1 MDKITS
7 QDDLKIYEDNNNFRI
22 FAGPG
27 AGKTHLVIENIKFI
41 IKNSK
46 KLKFNNQRKILC
58 ITYTNAAVDEIT
70 KRLGSFSKFVVVS
83 TIHSFINDYI
93 ISPFQKQLKL
103 QIQKEFN
110 INIPKKTKLSSVQE
124 GFTVLSGHKKEDIY
138 DWIKKKYPEIDEK
151 TYSDISRMKMTN
163 ISVDISDINKY
174 PFNENAKAYIKKI
187 NSNQNISNIIKEY
200 IWSVAK
206 KLSFDEILYFG
217 FDLLK
222 NYPIVSYIL
231 RAEFPYVL
239 LDEYQDT
246 NPIQNK
252 IISMMSE
259 KECSI
264 MVVGDIAQ
272 SIYSFQGA
280 KYQEFQNFCIASPLD
295 TITKAIE
302 DNRRCNKNII
312 NLLNFLRQT
321 DTAFQQKCIQ
331 NKNTDK
337 VTFIIQKNETMNK
350 SIYEI
355 IPNNTQIL
363 CRKWTEA
370 FNYIS
375 DVSVEQK
382 KLINSIYNAYTYSV
396 KKDLSKEIELR
407 KDLWINSALDIA
419 TLQESYEKKNLPKA
433 LNVFEKYLDIK
444 DLFKN
449 FDANKMASLKDITN
463 LWKDIFSSNIENCT
477 LKNLIKDINVHLD
490 QLQNINILKKFEYP
504 QSPDDEGYFDE
515 IYKHIDC
522 ITYSCAKKIVLD
534 LFSPSSKHMTI
545 HKAKGKEFDNVLVN
559 LEPFSRGEE
568 KTIVPSNVFIYP
580 QIIGDNC
587 YNEYTRIVYVGCS
600 RAKNKLY
607 IHIRGDE
614 LTGKA
619 IKEALNNFYRSNP
632 EKQDFFDFVY
642 C

>member
-7 QDDLKIYEDNNNFRI
+7 QDDLKIYNDDNNFRI

-27 AGKTHLVIENIKFI
+27 AGKTHLVIENIKLI

-58 ITYTNAAVDEIT
+58 ITYTNAAVDEIIR
-70 KRLGSFSKFVVVS
+70 RLGSFSKFVVVS

-138 DWIKKKYPEIDEK
+138 NWIKTKYPEIDEK
-151 TYSDISRMKMTN
+151 TYSDISRMKMAD
-163 ISVDISDINKY
+163 ISIDISDINKY
-174 PFNENAKAYIKKI
+174 PFNENAEVRIKQI

-200 IWSVAK
+200 IWCVAK

-217 FDLLK
+217 FSLLK

-231 RAEFPYVL
+231 RAEFPYIL

-252 IISMMSE
+252 IISMISE

-280 KYQEFQNFCIASPLD
+280 KYQEFQNFCIASPLN

-302 DNRRCNKNII
+302 DNRRCNINII
-312 NLLNFLRQT
+312 NLLNFLRHT

-337 VTFIIQKNETMNK
+337 VTFIIQKNKTINK

-355 IPNNTQIL
+355 IPDNTQIL

-375 DVSVEQK
+375 NVSDEQK
-382 KLINSIYNAYTYSV
+382 KLINLVYNAYTYSIN
-396 KKDLSKEIELR
+396 KDLSKEIELR
-407 KDLWINSALDIA
+407 KDLWINSTLDIA
-419 TLQESYEKKNLPKA
+419 SLQEACEKKNLPKA
-433 LNVFEKYLDIK
+433 LDIFEKYLDIK

-449 FDANKMASLKDITN
+449 FDANKMKILNDIVN
-463 LWKDIFSSNIENCT
+463 LWKDIFSSNIENCL
-477 LKNLIKDINVHLD
+477 LKNLIKNINVHLD

-515 IYKHIDC
+515 IYKHVDS

-559 LEPFSRGEE
+559 LEPFSRGGE
-568 KTIVPSNVFIYP
+568 KNIVPTNVFICP

-587 YNEYTRIVYVGCS
+587 
-600 RAKNKLY
+600 
-607 IHIRGDE
+607 
-614 LTGKA
+614 
-619 IKEALNNFYRSNP
+619 
-632 EKQDFFDFVY
+632 
-642 C
+642 